1 MKTQIVEMT
10 QKSTV
15 KIWSYSSAGS
25 TERENIFFD
34 NKPISKMS
42 WDNVL
47 VSLEHFEQEFV
58 NHVAS

>member
-42 WDNVL
+42 
-47 VSLEHFEQEFV
+47 
-58 NHVAS
+58 